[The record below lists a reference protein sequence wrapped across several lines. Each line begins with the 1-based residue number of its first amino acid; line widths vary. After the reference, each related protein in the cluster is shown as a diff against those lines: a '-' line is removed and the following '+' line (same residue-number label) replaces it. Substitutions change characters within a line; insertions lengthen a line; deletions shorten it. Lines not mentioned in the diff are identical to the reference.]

1 MKRRPYIKTEKN
13 RRRFSLTKVFALIV
27 FIVLIAAVVFGALAI
42 SVLTWAG
49 VISGFSDQLS
59 LGTVLVCVL
68 GFSIVSGAVIS
79 LVIALVPLQP
89 VNELIDHMNKLAGGD
104 FKARLNYTSSIGN
117 HKVFAEIKDSLNK
130 LAEELEN
137 TEILKSDFI
146 NNFSHEFKTPI
157 VSIAG
162 LAKLLNDGNLSD
174 EESEKYLNAIE
185 EESKR
190 LSTMATKVLSLTK
203 VENQSILTEI
213 TSFNLSE
220 QIRSCILLLED
231 KWSKKS
237 VDLEIDFDEYDI
249 AANYELLKEV
259 WINLVDNAVK
269 FTDFGGTVALKIK
282 EEADSYT
289 VSVQNSAK
297 PIPEEDRAKIFSK
310 FYQADSS
317 NTSGGNGIGL
327 AIVNKIVSLHRGSI
341 SVGYANGRVVFDVKL
356 PKAQC

>member
-1 MKRRPYIKTEKN
+1 MKKHAYIKTEKN
-13 RRRFSLTKVFALIV
+13 RRRFSLTKAFALIV
-27 FIVLIAAVVFGALAI
+27 FIVLIAAVLFGALAI

-68 GFSIVSGAVIS
+68 DFSIVSGAAIS

-162 LAKLLNDGNLSD
+162 LAKLLNDGKLS
-174 EESEKYLNAIE
+174 EEERERYLTAIE

-190 LSTMATKVLSLTK
+190 LSTMATKVLNLTK

-213 TSFNLSE
+213 SRFNLSE
-220 QIRSCILLLED
+220 QIRSCILLLDD
-231 KWSKKS
+231 KWTKKNIE
-237 VDLEIDFDEYDI
+237 LEIDFDEYDI
-249 AANYELLKEV
+249 SANYELLKEV

-269 FTDFGGTVALKIK
+269 FTDFGGTVSLVIK
-282 EEADSYT
+282 EDADFYT
-289 VSVQNSAK
+289 VSVGNSAP
-297 PIPEEDRAKIFSK
+297 PIPEEHRTKIFSK

-327 AIVNKIVSLHRGSI
+327 AIVNKIVTLHNGSV
-341 SVGYANGRVVFDVKL
+341 SVGYENGMVVFSVRL
-356 PKAQC
+356 PKKQG